1 MSAVTVS
8 TVQAHLQQSE
18 PFCKR
23 WTCGR
28 SAAQKGCHCFVIVDK
43 SATVTCIMQLRP
55 LLPPPKER
63 VCLFAVS

>member
-1 MSAVTVS
+1 MSAVAIS

-28 SAAQKGCHCFVIVDK
+28 SAAQKGCHCFVMVDK
-43 SATVTCIMQLRP
+43 SPTVICIMQLRP
-55 LLPPPKER
+55 LPSPQRKSLF
-63 VCLFAVS
+63 VCC